1 MRIPSTAPDWE
12 NLFSEIIHD
21 PERMRRALRTPTSQ
35 TETYLHW
42 DDLRHRQPPTDLTRQ
57 EWWFALK
64 ISRQQAARPLS
75 GLTDISGRP
84 FWYSLPDIVLRLT
97 DEITRKASGQ
107 IAADSPLDN
116 RQTRDRYI
124 VSSLMEEAITSSQ
137 LEGAVTT
144 RVDAKNMLRAGR
156 APRDLSEQMI
166 VNNYR
171 AMQFIVEMRDQQL
184 TPDLVKE
191 IHRIVTENTLRHP
204 DAAGRIQGPEDE
216 RVALWDD
223 RDAQI
228 VHQPPPASQLHE
240 RLSRLCDF
248 ANNADG
254 QDYMPPLLRA
264 LTVHFMMGY
273 DHYFEDG
280 NGRTARAV
288 FYWSMLHEGFW
299 LTEFLTV
306 SRLLKKAPAAYSR
319 SFLYTETD
327 DGDLTYFFVYHLK
340 ILQRAIDDLHIHLAQ
355 KTAEMHFAQQR
366 LHALPDQF
374 NHRQIAVLQHAL
386 RNPGFSYTAS
396 SHSASHRI
404 SLQTARADLNGLAA
418 AGYLIPGKHGRA
430 AVWTASTQLSSLL
443 RPDKL

>member
-1 MRIPSTAPDWE
+1 MRIPNMPPDWE
-12 NLFSEIIHD
+12 KLFSTIIDD
-21 PERMRRALRTPTSQ
+21 PEQTRRALRTPTRE
-35 TETYLHW
+35 TETYPHW
-42 DDLRHRQPPTDLTRQ
+42 DDLRYREPPADMTRE

-64 ISRQQAARPLS
+64 LSRLQAARLIKN
-75 GLTDISGRP
+75 LTDVSSHP

-107 IAADSPLDN
+107 IVADSRLLNP
-116 RQTRDRYI
+116 QTRDRYI

-144 RVDAKNMLRAGR
+144 RINAKNMLRAGR
-156 APRDLSEQMI
+156 APRDRSEQMI
-166 VNNYR
+166 VNNYH
-171 AMQFIVEMRDQQL
+171 AMQYIVEMRDQDL
-184 TPDLVKE
+184 TPDL
-191 IHRIVTENTLRHP
+191 ITQLHRIVTEQTLRHP
-204 DAAGRIQGPEDE
+204 DAAGRIQRPEDE

-223 RDAQI
+223 RDNQI
-228 VHQPPPASQLHE
+228 IHQPPPASQLRE
-240 RLSRLCDF
+240 RLVRLCDF

-299 LTEFLTV
+299 LAEFLTV
-306 SRLLKKAPAAYSR
+306 SRLLKQAPAAYSR
-319 SFLYTETD
+319 SFLYAETD

-340 ILQRAIDDLHIHLAQ
+340 IPQRAIDDLHTHLAQ
-355 KTAEMHFAQQR
+355 KMTEMQFAQHR
-366 LHALPDQF
+366 LYALPDQF
-374 NHRQIAVLQHAL
+374 NHRQIAVLEHAL
-386 RNPGFSYTAS
+386 RNPGFSYTAR

-404 SLQTARADLNGLAA
+404 SLQTARADLNGIAA
-418 AGYLIPGKHGRA
+418 AGYLIPGKRGRTA
-430 AVWTASTQLSSLL
+430 IWTASTRLDSLL
-443 RPDKL
+443 